1 MERFDF
7 AAATAEAD
15 REPGA
20 PGLGRDLAT
29 AGLRAGLL
37 LEAMLRRPVTAS
49 AGELRRIRPLDAAVD
64 GGTAFSVDLGSGP
77 RGIATAAGPF
87 VTGLAE
93 LFMGGP
99 GDAAVRPPTPLE
111 SAVFASR
118 LNAAL
123 GPVVAVLPV
132 ETLHLSP
139 AAPAGGPAT
148 ELVAFDLTVSA
159 AQVTGTLLLAIPAG
173 HFTAAGLTAPGGDP
187 EPDPA
192 LVSALQAV
200 PMRLSVRFG
209 AVRLPGD
216 ELERLAIGD
225 VVRLPHPVDRPL
237 VAEVDGQPL
246 FLARPGRRGR
256 RLAVEIADIVEERS

>member
-7 AAATAEAD
+7 AAATADAD
-15 REPGA
+15 RAPGA
-20 PGLGRDLAT
+20 PGLARELAT

-37 LEAMLRRPVTAS
+37 LEATLRRPVTAS
-49 AGELRRIRPLDAAVD
+49 AGELRRIRPADVVVEGVASF
-64 GGTAFSVDLGSGP
+64 TIDLGAGP
-77 RGIATAAGPF
+77 RGVATTEAPF
-87 VTGLAE
+87 VTSLAE

-99 GDAAVRPPTPLE
+99 GDASHRPPTPLE

-132 ETLHLSP
+132 DTLRL
-139 AAPAGGPAT
+139 APAGPPSGPAT
-148 ELVAFDLTVSA
+148 ELVAFDLTISA
-159 AQVTGTLLLAIPAG
+159 AQVSGTLRLAIPAA
-173 HFTAAGLTAPGGDP
+173 HFTAAGITATGPDP

-192 LVSALQAV
+192 LVGALQAV
-200 PMRLSVRFG
+200 PMGLSVRFG

-216 ELERLAIGD
+216 ELERLAVGD
-225 VVRLPHPVDRPL
+225 VVRLPHPVDQPL

-256 RLAVEIADIVEERS
+256 RLAIEIADVVEERG

>member
-7 AAATAEAD
+7 AAATAD

-20 PGLGRDLAT
+20 PGLGQ
-29 AGLRAGLL
+29 GLGNAALRSGLL
-37 LEAMLRRPVTAS
+37 LEAMLRRPVSGS
-49 AGELRRIRPLDAAVD
+49 AGPLRRVRPADVALTGVA
-64 GGTAFSVDLGSGP
+64 GFSVDLGGGP
-77 RGIATAAGPF
+77 RGVATAPGPF
-87 VTGLAE
+87 VTGMAE

-99 GDAAVRPPTPLE
+99 GEAAHRDPTPLE
-111 SAVFASR
+111 CAVFASR

-123 GPVVAVLPV
+123 EPVLGILPV
-132 ETLHLSP
+132 TALRLAPAPTP
-139 AAPAGGPAT
+139 AAPAT
-148 ELVAFDLTVSA
+148 ELVAFELSFSA
-159 AQVTGTLLLAIPAG
+159 AGVTGALLLAVPAA
-173 HFTAAGLTAPGGDP
+173 HFAAAGIGAAGPDV

-200 PMRLSVRFG
+200 PLGLSVRFG

-216 ELERLAIGD
+216 ELERLAVGD
-225 VVRLPHPVDRPL
+225 VVRLPHPVDQPL

>member
-7 AAATAEAD
+7 AAATAD

-20 PGLGRDLAT
+20 PGLAADLAT
-29 AGLRAGLL
+29 AALRTALL
-37 LEAMLRRPVTAS
+37 LEAMLRRPVTGS
-49 AGELRRIRPLDAAVD
+49 AGSLRRIRPADVALTGVA
-64 GGTAFSVDLGSGP
+64 AFSIDLGAGP
-77 RGIATAAGPF
+77 RGVATAPAPF

-93 LFMGGP
+93 MFMGAP
-99 GDAAVRPPTPLE
+99 GAAAHREPTPLE
-111 SAVFASR
+111 CNVFASR

-123 GPVVAVLPV
+123 DPVVAALPV
-132 ETLHLSP
+132 DALRLAP
-139 AAPAGGPAT
+139 AAAVAVPAT
-148 ELVAFDLTVSA
+148 DLVTFELSLSA
-159 AQVTGTLLLAIPAG
+159 AEVAGALHLAIPAA
-173 HFTAAGLTAPGGDP
+173 HFAGAGIAAAGHDP

-216 ELERLAIGD
+216 ELERLAVGD
-225 VVRLPHPVDRPL
+225 VVRLPHPVDQPL

-256 RLAVEIADIVEERS
+256 RLAVEISDVVEERS